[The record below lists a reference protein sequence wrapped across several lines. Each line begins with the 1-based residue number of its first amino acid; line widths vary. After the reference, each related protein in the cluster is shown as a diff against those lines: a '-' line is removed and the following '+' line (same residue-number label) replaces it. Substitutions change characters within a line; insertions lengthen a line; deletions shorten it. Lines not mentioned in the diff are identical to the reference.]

1 MYVVCEVLVV
11 SDSLQPHGLQ
21 STRLLR
27 PWSSPGKNTRVSC
40 HCLLQG
46 ILLTQG
52 LKPGLLHCRQIL
64 YCLSHQEAPYIV
76 WFLVFTKMRRGNSN
90 QYWEMKTWR
99 NSSLMKFHYLIENLI
114 FPLIDTCEESSLYNF
129 CNSENKLAKPV
140 ERKKYWRGLKSILS
154 FIALV
159 GSVKWVTA
167 HKGTSI
173 YVWNWR

>member
-1 MYVVCEVLVV
+1 M
-11 SDSLQPHGLQ
+11 
-21 STRLLR
+21 
-27 PWSSPGKNTRVSC
+27 
-40 HCLLQG
+40 
-46 ILLTQG
+46 
-52 LKPGLLHCRQIL
+52 
-64 YCLSHQEAPYIV
+64 
-76 WFLVFTKMRRGNSN
+76 
-90 QYWEMKTWR
+90 
-99 NSSLMKFHYLIENLI
+99 ENLI

-173 YVWNWR
+173 YV